1 MCIRDRATYDA
12 ETEQFTRSIHNLES
26 TYFRTKFEDCLL
38 YTSEHHLHAV
48 AQYAAGTAAKE
59 YSYQ

>member
-1 MCIRDRATYDA
+1 MPDE
-12 ETEQFTRSIHNLES
+12 ETS
-26 TYFRTKFEDCLL
+26 EDIDCECSPWERVGDYALV
-38 YTSEHHLHAV
+38 EHHLHAV